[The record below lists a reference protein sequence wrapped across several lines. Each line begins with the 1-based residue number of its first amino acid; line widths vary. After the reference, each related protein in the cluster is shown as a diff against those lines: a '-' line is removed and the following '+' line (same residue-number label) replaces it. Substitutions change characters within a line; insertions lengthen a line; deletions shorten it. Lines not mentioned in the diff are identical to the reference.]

1 MSPNVALLATFTV
14 ADEPDP
20 LVLGDWVAD
29 CAWLFAFGPGLAVEL
44 QAADPR
50 ARKARTD
57 MVTRLDLPKLI
68 AIAPP
73 FKALSGTVTGAAA
86 LAATGE
92 VTPLHGLLGAEVE

>member
-1 MSPNVALLATFTV
+1 MSPKVALLATFTV
-14 ADEPDP
+14 ADESDP

-29 CAWLFAFGPGLAVEL
+29 CPWFFAFGPAAEL

-57 MVTRLDLPKLI
+57 MVTRRDLPKLI

-73 FKALSGTVTGAAA
+73 FTALSGTVAGAAA

-92 VTPLHGLLGAEVE
+92 VTPLHGVRGAEVE